1 MEHIQNV
8 KGGTAMQVLIELHDT
23 LQPVE
28 NVISACG
35 KEYQS
40 PIEEM
45 SEIVVEQGYGSSYTP
60 SNPSTPSVTPG
71 TDGTGGD
78 LPWG

>member
-1 MEHIQNV
+1 MDRKES
-8 KGGTAMQVLIELHDT
+8 A
-23 LQPVE
+23 E

-40 PIEEM
+40 PIVEM
-45 SEIVVEQGYGSSYTP
+45 LEIVVEQGYGSSYTP

>member
-1 MEHIQNV
+1 MDKKESAV
-8 KGGTAMQVLIELHDT
+8 
-23 LQPVE
+23 
-28 NVISACG
+28 NVIS

-40 PIEEM
+40 PKVEM
-45 SEIVVEQGYGSSYTP
+45 LEIVVEQGFGSSYTP
-60 SNPSTPSVTPG
+60 STPSTPSVVPG

>member
-1 MEHIQNV
+1 MDMETMAISFYEAPSV
-8 KGGTAMQVLIELHDT
+8 EMIEIE
-23 LQPVE
+23 VE
-28 NVISACG
+28 
-35 KEYQS
+35 K
-40 PIEEM
+40 
-45 SEIVVEQGYGSSYTP
+45 GYGSSYTP